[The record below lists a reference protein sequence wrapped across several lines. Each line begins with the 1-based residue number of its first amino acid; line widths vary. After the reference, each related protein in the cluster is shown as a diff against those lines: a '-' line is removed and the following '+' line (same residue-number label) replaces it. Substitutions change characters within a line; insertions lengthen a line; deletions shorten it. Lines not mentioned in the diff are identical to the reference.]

1 MYCSA
6 CGTQLAPGLSFCNR
20 CGMSL
25 KERGGSN
32 AGPIAAF
39 LSAITIIG
47 VVGMGIM
54 LGGALVLTTEAHL
67 KEELV
72 GFFMLFTFLFVAVTE
87 MLLIRQLSR
96 ITGANQT
103 KAIEAPQQLPGE
115 LRAIQAPRTLVE
127 SMPSVTEN
135 TTRTLQ
141 YSRDE
146 PAR

>member
-1 MYCSA
+1 
-6 CGTQLAPGLSFCNR
+6 
-20 CGMSL
+20 MSL

-39 LSAITIIG
+39 LIAITIIG
-47 VVGMGIM
+47 VVGMGTM

-87 MLLIRQLSR
+87 LLLIRQLSR
-96 ITGANQT
+96 ITGANQ
-103 KAIEAPQQLPGE
+103 KKVIEAPQQLPMPGE
-115 LRAIQAPRTLVE
+115 LGAIQASRTLAE

-141 YSRDE
+141 Y
-146 PAR
+146 